1 MDHDH
6 YADDYLESVLE
17 DCRTIAVV
25 GASTDDKRP
34 SFWVTGFLLG
44 KGYTVYP
51 VNPRH
56 VDEVLLGRPVLAS
69 LAEVPE
75 PIDLVDVFRHPSAF
89 PATVEDVL
97 RLRHR
102 PKAIWG
108 QLGVRDDAAAK
119 RAEEAG
125 IHVVMD
131 RALVTEYALVYSKTH
146 AKAG

>member
-1 MDHDH
+1 MNHDH
-6 YADDYLESVLE
+6 YGDDYLESVLE
-17 DCRTIAVV
+17 DCKTIAVV

-44 KGYTVYP
+44 KGYKVYP

-56 VDEVLLGRPVLAS
+56 VDQMLLGRPVLAS

-75 PIDLVDVFRHPSAF
+75 PIDLVDVFRNSCAF

-108 QLGVRDDAAAK
+108 QLGVRNDEAAR
-119 RAEEAG
+119 RAEKAG
-125 IHVVMD
+125 IRVVMN

-146 AKAG
+146 APVS